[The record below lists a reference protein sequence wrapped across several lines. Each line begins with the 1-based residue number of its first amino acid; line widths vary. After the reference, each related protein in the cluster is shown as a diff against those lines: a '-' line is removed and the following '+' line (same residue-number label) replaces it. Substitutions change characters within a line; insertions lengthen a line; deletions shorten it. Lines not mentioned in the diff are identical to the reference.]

1 MRAAITRRCDPLSDA
16 DGRIATDRKA
26 ALRKAAAT
34 REPQPLPALSGEQLS
49 ELLRLLGRRHRR
61 AEADCHRC
69 DAQTPSA
76 CGRGGRHA
84 GRLRLLGL
92 ARAVLDQAEVKDV
105 LAGRRPVRKLF
116 SASLSSNTSL
126 TGEGD
131 WHAAQV
137 EPPKGPC
144 QWRDWSF
151 AWEVS
156 ERGRNSLH

>member
-1 MRAAITRRCDPLSDA
+1 MRR
-16 DGRIATDRKA
+16 
-26 ALRKAAAT
+26 
-34 REPQPLPALSGEQLS
+34 LPALAVEV
-49 ELLRLLGRRHRR
+49 
-61 AEADCHRC
+61 
-69 DAQTPSA
+69 DAMPGGFVCSA
-76 CGRGGRHA
+76 S
-84 GRLRLLGL
+84 L
-92 ARAVLDQAEVKDV
+92 RAVLDQAEVKDV